1 MLFRLELKYN
11 KGFILNIF
19 VERKILANGYKKY
32 LKSEIMC
39 QSIYNGSLDC
49 KNYKIP

>member
-32 LKSEIMC
+32 LKSEKKYLKSEIMC
-39 QSIYNGSLDC
+39 QSIYNG
-49 KNYKIP
+49 